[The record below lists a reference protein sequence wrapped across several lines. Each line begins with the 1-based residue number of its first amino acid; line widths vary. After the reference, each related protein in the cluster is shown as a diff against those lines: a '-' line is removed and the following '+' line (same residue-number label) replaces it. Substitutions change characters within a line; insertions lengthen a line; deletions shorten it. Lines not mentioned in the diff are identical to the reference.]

1 MLVCLIFK
9 DLLLERAVGMSE
21 VCVELVGK
29 LVGEMLGLSKEEL
42 SPSDNLIS
50 LGLGSLDI
58 MRIAGL
64 LTKNG
69 CNVTFSE
76 LVSNPCMASWVN
88 FARERSARSSSNGSP
103 LSVPQIT
110 QRRPLSDHVRPT
122 CLYGWKARRTGARGN
137 RLSRLYGIRMRISR
151 CGQTRTRS
159 GTSYSKASHAARPVL

>member
-103 LSVPQIT
+103 LLGSANYSCLLRRFCYTVPRST
-110 QRRPLSDHVRPT
+110 ATAFHGRLPRSNAGCSDCEGRASAPLGQ
-122 CLYGWKARRTGARGN
+122 YG
-137 RLSRLYGIRMRISR
+137 RLCS
-151 CGQTRTRS
+151 
-159 GTSYSKASHAARPVL
+159 

>member
-1 MLVCLIFK
+1 
-9 DLLLERAVGMSE
+9 MSE

-103 LSVPQIT
+103 LLGS
-110 QRRPLSDHVRPT
+110 
-122 CLYGWKARRTGARGN
+122 AN
-137 RLSRLYGIRMRISR
+137 
-151 CGQTRTRS
+151 
-159 GTSYSKASHAARPVL
+159 YSKGDPFPITSVQHAYMVGRRDGQVLAPG

>member
-1 MLVCLIFK
+1 
-9 DLLLERAVGMSE
+9 MSE

-103 LSVPQIT
+103 G
-110 QRRPLSDHVRPT
+110 VRTVTWTAAYAASP
-122 CLYGWKARRTGARGN
+122 N
-137 RLSRLYGIRMRISR
+137 RLLRLSIVS
-151 CGQTRTRS
+151 
-159 GTSYSKASHAARPVL
+159 

>member
-76 LVSNPCMASWVN
+76 LVSNP
-88 FARERSARSSSNGSP
+88 
-103 LSVPQIT
+103 QIT
-110 QRRPLSDHVRPT
+110 AKATPFRSRPSNMPIWLEGETD
-122 CLYGWKARRTGARGN
+122 
-137 RLSRLYGIRMRISR
+137 
-151 CGQTRTRS
+151 RS
-159 GTSYSKASHAARPVL
+159 

>member
-58 MRIAGL
+58 MRIAGVANKEWL
-64 LTKNG
+64 QCYLFRIG
-69 CNVTFSE
+69 FES
-76 LVSNPCMASWVN
+76 
-88 FARERSARSSSNGSP
+88 
-103 LSVPQIT
+103 
-110 QRRPLSDHVRPT
+110 
-122 CLYGWKARRTGARGN
+122 LYGFLGKFCKREVCEK
-137 RLSRLYGIRMRISR
+137 L
-151 CGQTRTRS
+151 
-159 GTSYSKASHAARPVL
+159 V

>member
-1 MLVCLIFK
+1 MLACLIFK

-76 LVSNPCMASWVN
+76 LVSNPCMASWVTSGEMAYIVKSADSYELTAAVACYAIESFLAGSIPN
-88 FARERSARSSSNGSP
+88 GVYNLPDLLDPELAIYGILSLSKSARIEIAP
-103 LSVPQIT
+103 
-110 QRRPLSDHVRPT
+110 
-122 CLYGWKARRTGARGN
+122 
-137 RLSRLYGIRMRISR
+137 
-151 CGQTRTRS
+151 
-159 GTSYSKASHAARPVL
+159 SKSLFEVEEGEL

>member
-1 MLVCLIFK
+1 
-9 DLLLERAVGMSE
+9 MSE

-103 LSVPQIT
+103 LLGS
-110 QRRPLSDHVRPT
+110 
-122 CLYGWKARRTGARGN
+122 AN
-137 RLSRLYGIRMRISR
+137 
-151 CGQTRTRS
+151 
-159 GTSYSKASHAARPVL
+159 YSKGDPFPITSVQHAYMVGRRDGQELGGTACHAYMARC

>member
-58 MRIAGL
+58 IRIG
-64 LTKNG
+64 
-69 CNVTFSE
+69 FES
-76 LVSNPCMASWVN
+76 
-88 FARERSARSSSNGSP
+88 
-103 LSVPQIT
+103 
-110 QRRPLSDHVRPT
+110 
-122 CLYGWKARRTGARGN
+122 LYGFLGKFCKREVCEK
-137 RLSRLYGIRMRISR
+137 L
-151 CGQTRTRS
+151 
-159 GTSYSKASHAARPVL
+159 V

>member
-88 FARERSARSSSNGSP
+88 FARERSARSSLMAALS
-103 LSVPQIT
+103 SVPQIT
-110 QRRPLSDHVRPT
+110 AKATPFRSRPSNMPIWLEGETD
-122 CLYGWKARRTGARGN
+122 
-137 RLSRLYGIRMRISR
+137 
-151 CGQTRTRS
+151 RS
-159 GTSYSKASHAARPVL
+159 